1 MVHTDVE
8 IPKNFLSISRY
19 PRPLLKT
26 LRKCPSLEGFQNK
39 SFEKINA
46 SRSALE
52 LCQTIM
58 IQLFTTMVKGFQLLS
73 IFAIYIT
80 HHIASN
86 TSIVS
91 HCKKGSLFRFFWSLF
106 CRIPTD
112 YGNLLHKSSCLVGM
126 REDTEQKHGQSL
138 RSVCFCHLKVGN
150 SCPFD

>member
-1 MVHTDVE
+1 MVHIDVE
-8 IPKNFLSISRY
+8 IPNNFLSVSRY

-26 LRKCPSLEGFQNK
+26 VKKCPGLEGFQTK

-91 HCKKGSLFRFFWSLF
+91 HCKKGSLF
-106 CRIPTD
+106 
-112 YGNLLHKSSCLVGM
+112 
-126 REDTEQKHGQSL
+126 
-138 RSVCFCHLKVGN
+138 
-150 SCPFD
+150 